1 MKRILV
7 LATFAVASLCP
18 AIASAQLG
26 KFLREGVKSVARR
39 TGLVAREGAEEAAEQ
54 SAKKVALPALREGVE
69 ASAQTAASRNAVQA
83 TADFV
88 WENKGSIAVGT
99 AAAAALHPDVAKAAL
114 EVTGEQIVRPL
125 IENSAEHVARPV
137 VEEVSR
143 EAARVVPWRL
153 VIVLLLG
160 WVLIRWVFRRLP
172 SWTVRMVWQSLVSGR
187 PKPSGP
193 TRGVVS
199 MQSPDWETCEKG
211 H

>member
-7 LATFAVASLCP
+7 FLTFTAVGLLP
-18 AIASAQLG
+18 AVASAQLG
-26 KFLREGVKSVARR
+26 KILREGVKSVAKR

-99 AAAAALHPDVAKAAL
+99 AAAAALHPEVAKAAF

-143 EAARVVPWRL
+143 EAARAFPWRL
-153 VIVLLLG
+153 VIVLLLS
-160 WVLIRWVFRRLP
+160 WAVARVASRRL
-172 SWTVRMVWQSLVSGR
+172 WRAWSL
-187 PKPSGP
+187 
-193 TRGVVS
+193 
-199 MQSPDWETCEKG
+199 D
-211 H
+211 